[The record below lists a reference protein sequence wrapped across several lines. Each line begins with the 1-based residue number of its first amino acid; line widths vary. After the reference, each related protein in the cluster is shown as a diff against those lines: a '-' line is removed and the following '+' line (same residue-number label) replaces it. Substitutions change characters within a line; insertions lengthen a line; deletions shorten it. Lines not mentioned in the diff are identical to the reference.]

1 MGSFIRNS
9 ALLIIILVFVGF
21 FGYWSTQVELDEMA
35 RIQGVVIPSS
45 KEKVI
50 QSEFNGRLIE
60 INIKLGDRMNAG
72 DLIARVS
79 DEEMLADQ
87 SSIQEDLLRS
97 RGSVKRIEALQQ
109 MSIPSFNNEFVR
121 GQLDGRADIALEQV
135 EIARTSIA
143 AYQEE
148 VTLIEKQR
156 DQINQKINDARS

>member
-87 SSIQEDLLRS
+87 SSIQEDLS
-97 RGSVKRIEALQQ
+97 EVQ
-109 MSIPSFNNEFVR
+109 
-121 GQLDGRADIALEQV
+121 GQR
-135 EIARTSIA
+135 
-143 AYQEE
+143 
-148 VTLIEKQR
+148 
-156 DQINQKINDARS
+156 

>member
-72 DLIARVS
+72 DLIVIASRPSMRPQAGSMKVAS
-79 DEEMLADQ
+79 SVKNSASADQ
-87 SSIQEDLLRS
+87 PSSPRSTRS
-97 RGSVKRIEALQQ
+97 RVA
-109 MSIPSFNNEFVR
+109 
-121 GQLDGRADIALEQV
+121 
-135 EIARTSIA
+135 T
-143 AYQEE
+143 
-148 VTLIEKQR
+148 
-156 DQINQKINDARS
+156 